1 MVGRVAHRH
10 HPFRDMLKLF
20 RQEIVFQ
27 EGPLN
32 DALTCQVIFYACG
45 KEAVTEPTSAL
56 ARGAV
61 HKDIYESDINLQ
73 ISEVLSTTLGE
84 MGAIVYMTRYGDY
97 DLGVINALN
106 RKRSDLSR
114 RGNIINRS
122 NCDLYISIHLNAVSS
137 PVWYGAQVFYDDV
150 HEENERLAKIMQEEL
165 ARYLKTK
172 RKYKKTND
180 MYLHKRIQHP
190 GILIEVGFLSN
201 PNERYLLRQKYYQ
214 QKVSRAIASGVV
226 KFLIK

>member
-1 MVGRVAHRH
+1 
-10 HPFRDMLKLF
+10 MLKYKIVCLSLF
-20 RQEIVFQ
+20 IFFFLVFNYVGA
-27 EGPLN
+27 EEKTYPL
-32 DALTCQVIFYACG
+32 LGKVIYVDPG
-45 KEAVTEPTSAL
+45 HGGLDP
-56 ARGAV
+56 GAV